1 MVKTLVLV
9 WLVVAAA
16 IGITAALMPSVEI
29 EGGVFA
35 LLAVSLLF
43 GLVNAVIGPLL
54 RLLSLPLTLMTF
66 GLFALVVNGALLA
79 LTAGLSD
86 KLEVGGF
93 LGVIVAAV
101 LISILSS
108 VLTFLVART
117 TAGSEGVATP

>member
-54 RLLSLPLTLMTF
+54 RLLSLPLTLEDVRPVRPRRERRAPCADRRSERQA
-66 GLFALVVNGALLA
+66 GGGRVPRRHSRRRADLDLVQRAHFPRRP
-79 LTAGLSD
+79 D
-86 KLEVGGF
+86 E
-93 LGVIVAAV
+93 
-101 LISILSS
+101 
-108 VLTFLVART
+108 
-117 TAGSEGVATP
+117 AGSEGVATP